1 MAKVRYAGLD
11 TLRGVTL
18 VSMMA
23 YHACWDLVYIFGMD
37 WDWYGSFGAYL
48 WQQSI
53 CWTFILLSGYC
64 VQLGRHRLR
73 RGCAKG
79 RKCAGDLRPR
89 RVGHHRAAGHYAGG
103 CQGGRPAQRHAV
115 RP

>member
-73 RGCAKG
+73 PEREPSNLRLPVVTALG
-79 RKCAGDLRPR
+79 RHSMVVYLLHQPVIYGLLWVLFAFT
-89 RVGHHRAAGHYAGG
+89 
-103 CQGGRPAQRHAV
+103 
-115 RP
+115 